1 MDKPIART
9 VVIGEI
15 ESRDRKMVN
24 DKKLAEFRVTGLGL
38 RINAWGDLADKV
50 PEDGLVMVEGA
61 LKSRTYQNK
70 ENQERVSTEIT
81 ASSVEVIDA
90 AEAADDDDGDLP
102 F

>member
-9 VVIGEI
+9 VVIGTI

-24 DKKLAEFRVTGLGL
+24 DKHLTEFRIGGLGL